1 MMKPV
6 TVKRVGLIVPLL
18 FMAILPWSAQAALDS
33 ADSVMPDISEGAGG
47 SGSSGQSDGLP
58 PCKPKH
64 PWQIFRGVP
73 SVSSLAFLPADVMPV
88 ACRQLEKDHWE
99 IYDVD
104 SARGKIVTRWKPM
117 HHALVW
123 LFMGHVNA
131 RCTVTM
137 ERVGPNLTR
146 MTFQANLASRKDLH
160 DNPMIGRAER
170 AYAKAARDYA
180 TEVRDYLDTHHR
192 LSSLEPFSPR

>member
-6 TVKRVGLIVPLL
+6 TAKRVGFIVPLL
-18 FMAILPWSAQAALDS
+18 FMAVLPWSARAALDS
-33 ADSVMPDISEGAGG
+33 AMSDL
-47 SGSSGQSDGLP
+47 SGSSDSSGACGKSDGLP

-64 PWQIFRGVP
+64 PWKIFTGVP
-73 SVSSLAFLPADVMPV
+73 SVSDLAYLPVDVMPV

-104 SARGKIVTRWKPM
+104 SARGRIVTRWKPM
-117 HHALVW
+117 HHPLVW

-146 MTFQANLASRKDLH
+146 MTFLASLASRKDLH

-170 AYAKAARDYA
+170 AYAKSAQHYA
-180 TEVRDYLDTHHR
+180 MEVRDYMDSHH
-192 LSSLEPFSPR
+192 SSPASSDNPGGG